1 MDVAND
7 KKILAE
13 IMLIQGENG
22 KEKSKYN
29 RNYLQYKCTANKS
42 LQISTFRKLYFAG
55 EIKVGLLPSKKIC
68 VICFPES
75 P

>member
-1 MDVAND
+1 MDVTND
-7 KKILAE
+7 KKIFAE
-13 IMLIQGENG
+13 IVLIQGENG

-29 RNYLQYKCTANKS
+29 RNYLQYKCSANKF
-42 LQISTFRKLYFAG
+42 LQISTFRKLDFDDL
-55 EIKVGLLPSKKIC
+55 IKVGLSPSKNIC